1 VVLEQADRPAEA
13 WRNHRWDSFM
23 LNTPRW
29 QSRLPGVAD
38 GRQDPD
44 GFMSRDEIVARLEE
58 LALPLPVRYRARVGE
73 VEHNSLGYYVL
84 QLDSGERIRA
94 RNVVVATGLHQ
105 TPKIPAISGRFP
117 ADIKQLH
124 SDTYRNPGE
133 LLPGAVLGVGSAQS
147 GAQIA
152 EELNESGRKVYLAVS
167 RAGRT
172 PRRYRGKDAN
182 WWSDRLG
189 LYDRKVGDLPSPKAK
204 FAGKPHISGT
214 RGGHTINLHQFARQ
228 GITLL
233 GRLEGV
239 EQGVITLAPDLHA
252 NLAAADRFEADFTR
266 AIDAYVEAKGMA
278 APTETLPV
286 FTDGFAQPT
295 QCALGLRMAGITNVI
310 WATGYAFDFSMI
322 RLPILDADGYPIQ
335 TRGVTAYPGLFFVGL
350 PWLHSALE
358 SSLIQRRLGKV
369 QRVVCASPIYL
380 ARRGTPRAPRDLNGH
395 NCLNVSNAS
404 RTHRWRFASKAG
416 ELEVDV
422 MGNLCSNSIEAV
434 RAAALNGR
442 GVCLLPLLSV
452 AEDRKTGRL
461 LRLLPD
467 YVPFQT
473 AIQAVYPGGRHLS
486 TRVRTFLDFVAKRL
500 REVDIYR
507 PKGLTMDRD
516 HNAES
521 LSGG

>member
-1 VVLEQADRPAEA
+1 MTTSIVNTAIIGGGQAGLAVSYHLTRHALDHVVLEQAGRPAEA
-13 WRNHRWDSFM
+13 WRNHRWNSFM

-58 LALPLPVRYRARVGE
+58 LVRPLPVRYRAHVGE

-84 QLDSGERIRA
+84 KLDSGERIRA

-133 LLPGAVLGVGSAQS
+133 LLPGAVLVVGSAQS

-182 WWSDRLG
+182 WWSGRLG

-350 PWLHSALE
+350 PWLHDAKSGLIYGVSKDAAYIADQIAARQTLETPRLGQTKLVSTPPLPAIRTSRRRLFNAFASSVVAFILEGFAVHAAELHQAAVSPTASCAVEAEAEPSESA
-358 SSLIQRRLGKV
+358 SSL
-369 QRVVCASPIYL
+369 
-380 ARRGTPRAPRDLNGH
+380 T
-395 NCLNVSNAS
+395 
-404 RTHRWRFASKAG
+404 
-416 ELEVDV
+416 
-422 MGNLCSNSIEAV
+422 
-434 RAAALNGR
+434 
-442 GVCLLPLLSV
+442 
-452 AEDRKTGRL
+452 
-461 LRLLPD
+461 
-467 YVPFQT
+467 
-473 AIQAVYPGGRHLS
+473 
-486 TRVRTFLDFVAKRL
+486 
-500 REVDIYR
+500 
-507 PKGLTMDRD
+507 
-516 HNAES
+516 
-521 LSGG
+521 

>member
-182 WWSDRLG
+182 WWSGRLG

-350 PWLHSALE
+350 SWQHDAKSGLIYGVGKDAAYIAEQIAARQTLETPRVGQAKLVSTPPLPAIRTSRRRLFNAFASSVVAFILEGFAVHAAELHQAAVSPTASCAVEAEAEPSESA
-358 SSLIQRRLGKV
+358 SSL
-369 QRVVCASPIYL
+369 
-380 ARRGTPRAPRDLNGH
+380 T
-395 NCLNVSNAS
+395 
-404 RTHRWRFASKAG
+404 
-416 ELEVDV
+416 
-422 MGNLCSNSIEAV
+422 
-434 RAAALNGR
+434 
-442 GVCLLPLLSV
+442 
-452 AEDRKTGRL
+452 
-461 LRLLPD
+461 
-467 YVPFQT
+467 
-473 AIQAVYPGGRHLS
+473 
-486 TRVRTFLDFVAKRL
+486 
-500 REVDIYR
+500 
-507 PKGLTMDRD
+507 
-516 HNAES
+516 
-521 LSGG
+521 

>member
-1 VVLEQADRPAEA
+1 MSSGQRRFAVIRRTSMTTSIVNTAIIGGGQAGLAVSYHLTRHALEHVVLEQADQPAEA
-13 WRNHRWDSFM
+13 WRNHRWESFM

-29 QSRLPGVAD
+29 QSRLPGVPD

-44 GFMSRDEIVARLEE
+44 GIMSRDEIVTRLEE
-58 LALPLPVRYRARVGE
+58 LARPLPVRYRAHVGE
-73 VEHNSLGYYVL
+73 VEHNGLGYYVL
-84 QLDSGERIRA
+84 KLDSGERIRA

-105 TPKIPAISGRFP
+105 TPKIPATGAGFP

-133 LLPGAVLGVGSAQS
+133 LLPGAVLVVGSAQS

-167 RAGRT
+167 GAGRT

-214 RGGHTINLHQFARQ
+214 RGGHTINLHQFARK

-233 GRLEGV
+233 GRLEGI

-266 AIDAYVEAKGMA
+266 AIDAYVEATGMA
-278 APTETLPV
+278 APPETLPA

-295 QCALGLRMAGITNVI
+295 QCELDLRRAGITNVI

-350 PWLHSALE
+350 PWLHDAKSGLIYGVSKDAAYIADQIAARQTSKTPRLGRAQSIDTNPLPAIRTTRRRLFTAFASSVVAFILEGFAVHAAELHQTAASSTAPCAIETQVEPGASE
-358 SSLIQRRLGKV
+358 SSP
-369 QRVVCASPIYL
+369 A
-380 ARRGTPRAPRDLNGH
+380 
-395 NCLNVSNAS
+395 
-404 RTHRWRFASKAG
+404 
-416 ELEVDV
+416 
-422 MGNLCSNSIEAV
+422 
-434 RAAALNGR
+434 
-442 GVCLLPLLSV
+442 
-452 AEDRKTGRL
+452 
-461 LRLLPD
+461 
-467 YVPFQT
+467 
-473 AIQAVYPGGRHLS
+473 
-486 TRVRTFLDFVAKRL
+486 
-500 REVDIYR
+500 
-507 PKGLTMDRD
+507 
-516 HNAES
+516 
-521 LSGG
+521 